1 MGVFVCISFANAS
14 GRQSANPS
22 RSSGQNSIYSRTTT
36 PTNVSRRT
44 TSRSNGVKQK
54 SSVTTRNKTSRT
66 PASKKVVKSR
76 AATKFVN
83 TRKATTSR
91 AATNKQISRASV
103 ASQTTK
109 TFGAEYTNCRDSY
122 FSCMDQF
129 CAIQNE
135 SYRRCVCSSRLK
147 EIQGTEKKLSQT
159 NDSLKDFQDINI
171 DAISKTA
178 AEVHAM
184 GSASEGE
191 AAMKKDKSESAKT
204 LNNISNVLK
213 DTKTSA
219 SSSSNST
226 DKKLKEIWSTTDLIG
241 GADIANLTGEALYN
255 AVHAQCSEIVK
266 EDCKESDLKMV
277 TSAYGMYIEND
288 CEVLAN
294 NLSGKKTE
302 ANAAIRSTRHQMQD
316 ARLENYNAH
325 NSLSLNDCIAKVR
338 EDLTQETACGQK
350 YIHCLDIT
358 GKYLNQRTGEP
369 LYTAEFYQFVNQ
381 ISLEGDVL
389 TNRQNTDFVKVLQSK
404 RSYAKKS
411 LSLCTDNADKVWDE
425 YLRQAIVEIYQ
436 GQKQRV
442 QQVKSECLSVV
453 NTCYL
458 KKTEQLKNFSDN
470 SSEVSL
476 GQQLELSEEMCQ
488 DKLKACSNLYGGGPD
503 GLKLLVSTM
512 AGITDA
518 TIEQSCTDLLEKFA
532 KKTCAVSKNDSA
544 HSYPYACRTYSPGD
558 KRYANTAR
566 CNLTVL
572 NPFDKSNLLITKKET
587 FSSTGS
593 YSLGCTKGTDNNSNR
608 RYSSC
613 RYNYYLCVENTSEE
627 AIIRYEYPNNIA
639 DATDCCVC
647 PAGEVCPGG
656 TDRPLTGGDY
666 TALYKQCGEYY
677 IGSLYQQLVRYA
689 LQNCTRP
696 SNSSGV
702 LSESLLGDVDKV
714 FRTLKQSLVAEIAA
728 ECKDQSGTWVDI
740 PWVDAQ
746 SDGKHDTTGDTLN
759 EKFYKNTGTNKLWG
773 YCK

>member
-1 MGVFVCISFANAS
+1 MCISVANAA
-14 GRQSANPS
+14 GRQSNNIS
-22 RSSGQNSIYSRTTT
+22 RSSGQNAVYSRTTNS
-36 PTNVSRRT
+36 TNVVHRAS
-44 TSRSNGVKQK
+44 SRSNNENKK
-54 SSVTTRNKTSRT
+54 ISATTRNKKTTRTTTS
-66 PASKKVVKSR
+66 SKKVVKSR
-76 AATKFVN
+76 AATNSIN

-91 AATNKQISRASV
+91 SATRKQISRASV
-103 ASQTTK
+103 ATKTTK

-135 SYRRCVCSSRLK
+135 TYRRCVCSSRLK

-178 AEVHAM
+178 DEVHAM

-204 LNNISNVLK
+204 LSNISNVLK
-213 DTKTSA
+213 DTKKSST
-219 SSSSNST
+219 SSSDSA

-241 GADIANLTGEALYN
+241 GADIANLSGEALYN
-255 AVHAQCSEIVK
+255 AVHAQCSEIIK

-277 TSAYGMYIEND
+277 ASAYGMYIEND

-294 NLSGKKTE
+294 TLAGKKTE

-325 NSLSLNDCIAKVR
+325 NYLSLNDCISKVR
-338 EDLTQETACGQK
+338 EDLTQDTACGK
-350 YIHCLDIT
+350 NYIHCLDIT

-389 TNRQNTDFVKVLQSK
+389 TNRQNTDFVKILQSK

-425 YLRQAIVEIYQ
+425 FLRQAIVEIYQ

-458 KKTEQLKNFSDN
+458 KKAEQLKNFSDN
-470 SSEVSL
+470 SAEVSL
-476 GQQLELSEEMCQ
+476 GQQLETSEEMCQ
-488 DKLKACSNLYGGGPD
+488 EKLKACSNLYGGGPN

-518 TIEQSCTDLLEKFA
+518 TIEQSCPALLEKFVQ
-532 KKTCAVSKNDSA
+532 KTCAVSKNDSV

-558 KRYANTAR
+558 KRYANNAR
-566 CNLTVL
+566 CNLTII
-572 NPFDKSNLLITKKET
+572 NPFDKSNLLITKKEDYN
-587 FSSTGS
+587 SSS
-593 YSLGCTKGTDNNSNR
+593 KYSLICKKEEANK
-608 RYSSC
+608 RYTSC
-613 RYNYYLCVENTSEE
+613 RYNYYLCDINSQEKDYASSGTATS
-627 AIIRYEYPNNIA
+627 
-639 DATDCCVC
+639 CCPCRTGDVC
-647 PAGEVCPGG
+647 AGG
-656 TDRPLTGGDY
+656 TEAPLSGGDY
-666 TALYKQCGEYY
+666 SVLYQQCGEYY

-696 SNSSGV
+696 SSTSGV
-702 LSESLLGDVDKV
+702 LSESLLADVDKV
-714 FRTLKQSLVAEIAA
+714 FRTLKQSLVNEIAA
-728 ECKDQSGTWVDI
+728 ECKEQSGTWVDT
-740 PWVDAQ
+740 PWIDSQA
-746 SDGKHDTTGDTLN
+746 DGKHDTTGDTLN
-759 EKFYKNTGTNKLWG
+759 ETFYKNTGTNKLWG